1 MMMHTQIL
9 TATLLLVSTSPAYAY
24 MTPEQV
30 LQQTQYGTY
39 VPDEEEGGEYYA
51 APEDEGE
58 PEKSG
63 IHYVA
68 PHGTYRIQ
76 ESQGPPSTL
85 KKYQPAAPVEEE
97 AAEEEVTDEEVMPE
111 EDGDSIRI
119 TIDSRTA
126 RLLERLPNPTHA
138 ALSENVVSPAA
149 HSGAPL
155 APTGPATVVAMGT
168 ILAAVAW
175 TIRRARKLE
184 RL

>member
-1 MMMHTQIL
+1 MKVNIIRSRSTRTMTESWMNRSITTVCSRRRRIVKNPLFPYTMMMHTQIL

-58 PEKSG
+58 QEKSG

-97 AAEEEVTDEEVMPE
+97 AAEEEVTD
-111 EDGDSIRI
+111 
-119 TIDSRTA
+119 
-126 RLLERLPNPTHA
+126 
-138 ALSENVVSPAA
+138 
-149 HSGAPL
+149 
-155 APTGPATVVAMGT
+155 
-168 ILAAVAW
+168 
-175 TIRRARKLE
+175 
-184 RL
+184 

>member
-1 MMMHTQIL
+1 MMPTAIL
-9 TATLLLVSTSPAYAY
+9 TVAILLLTAAPVHAYR
-24 MTPEQV
+24 TPEQV

-39 VPDEEEGGEYYA
+39 VPDEDEGGEFYA
-51 APEDEGE
+51 APAEEE
-58 PEKSG
+58 PTESG
-63 IHYVA
+63 IHYVP

-85 KKYQPAAPVEEE
+85 KKYQPVTAEEPQGETILDEEIVSDEEE
-97 AAEEEVTDEEVMPE
+97 K
-111 EDGDSIRI
+111 GIHI

-126 RLLERLPNPTHA
+126 RLLERLTNPTHA
-138 ALSENVVSPAA
+138 ALSENFISPAA